1 MHNLS
6 SYLGGTNV
14 DMKEKISGMT
24 IEPARSVQTQRRDVW
39 KRIMQDKTL
48 YAMLLP
54 VIIFY
59 LLFKYAPMAGE
70 IIAFKNYRFADGILG
85 SDWVGLKHFHM
96 LFQSSDFW
104 RVLRNTLLLNVYSL
118 VFGFPVP
125 ILLALMLNEIRMEG
139 FKRVVQNLLYIPHF
153 MSWAVLGGILI
164 TLLSPSTGV
173 VNLILQHVFGI
184 EPVYFMASSSWWPA
198 AYTLSSI
205 WKEAGW
211 GTILYLAAMAA
222 IDPQLYEAARID
234 GAGKMRQIWH
244 ITLPGISST
253 IAILLI
259 LRMGSMMDVGLEQT
273 LSLQNDSVL
282 DVADVISTYVY
293 RIGLQNMNYSY
304 TTAMGLF
311 QSVIGFVLVI
321 SVNRIIRLFGER
333 GLW

>member
-1 MHNLS
+1 MREQLPASVGEASPVPGNL
-6 SYLGGTNV
+6 TQ
-14 DMKEKISGMT
+14 
-24 IEPARSVQTQRRDVW
+24 PAAVRRKKTLW
-39 KRIMQDKTL
+39 KRISQDRSL
-48 YAMLLP
+48 YAMLVP
-54 VIIFY
+54 VIFFY
-59 LLFKYAPMAGE
+59 LLFKYSPMVGE
-70 IIAFKNYRFADGILG
+70 IIAFKNYRFVDGIFG
-85 SDWVGLKHFHM
+85 SDWVGLKHFRM
-96 LFQSSDFW
+96 LFQSADFW

-125 ILLALMLNEIRMEG
+125 ILLALLLNEIRLEG
-139 FKRVVQNLLYIPHF
+139 FKRVIQNLLYIPHF
-153 MSWAVLGGILI
+153 ISWAVLGGILI
-164 TLLSPSTGV
+164 AMLSPSTGV
-173 VNLILQHVFGI
+173 INLLLHNLFGI
-184 EPVYFMASSSWWPA
+184 EPIYFMASSKWWPA

-205 WKEAGW
+205 WREAGW
-211 GTILYLAAMAA
+211 GTILYLAAMSA

-234 GAGKMRQIWH
+234 GANKLRQIWH
-244 ITLPGISST
+244 ITLPGIRST

-304 TTAMGLF
+304 TTALGLF
-311 QSVIGFVLVI
+311 QSLISLILVV